1 MILNDVKSAFEV
13 EKLHPIQKIR
23 EFSYAW

>member
-1 MILNDVKSAFEV
+1 MISNNVKSAFEV
-13 EKLHPIQKIR
+13 EKLHLIPRIR

>member
-1 MILNDVKSAFEV
+1 MISNDVKSAFEV
-13 EKLHPIQKIR
+13 EKLHPIPRIR